1 MLKFIHRYQKWI
13 LAGVDAILVIAAFY
27 AAWYLRYEL
36 QWYHT
41 VDPAAY
47 TDFSF
52 YFKVG
57 LIAALFTLLIFYL
70 QGVYTLPRGTS
81 FFAEF
86 SRLLTSSAI
95 VTIVLMVGNYMF
107 QPLYHSRLVYG
118 MAGGFILLFTT
129 LVHLG
134 NRYVSRWLRRKGYGI
149 RRILLVGAGE
159 ISRTIMR
166 TLLAQPDLGYQVLG
180 FLDDDPGKSHRNL
193 GPFPGLGPI
202 DNLPQVLVE
211 NQVDEVIVTLPW
223 QYHRRIISILNQ
235 CNRMNVRARVVPDVL
250 QLSFDKVDI
259 EVLHGIPLISVKSP
273 GMTRAQFAIKRAMDL
288 TIGALSLVVALPLMG
303 VLALAIKLD
312 SPGPVLFI
320 QTRVGRNGRH
330 FRAYKFRSM
339 IPDAERLRPKLEAYN
354 EADGPIFKMKN
365 DPRLTRVGRFLR
377 RTSLDELPQIFNVL
391 KGEMSLVG
399 PRPALPEEVE
409 RYEPWHRKRLEAL
422 PGMTGLWQVSGRSNL
437 SFDEMVML
445 DIYYVE
451 NWSPGMDISILLR
464 TIPKVII
471 GEGAY

>member
-1 MLKFIHRYQKWI
+1 MLKFVHRYQKWL
-13 LAGVDAILVIAAFY
+13 LAGVDALLVLVAFY
-27 AAWYLRYEL
+27 VAWYLRYER

-41 VDPAAY
+41 LDPAFY

-52 YFKVG
+52 YGKIG
-57 LIAALFTLLIFYL
+57 LMAAGFTVLVFYL
-70 QGVYTLPRGTS
+70 QGAYTMPRGAS
-81 FFAEF
+81 FFVEF
-86 SRLLTSSAI
+86 SRLVASSAI

-118 MAGGFILLFTT
+118 MAGGFILLLTT
-129 LVHLG
+129 LAHLG
-134 NRYVSRWLRRKGYGI
+134 NRYLTAHLRRNGYGI

-166 TLLAQPDLGYQVLG
+166 TLLAEPSLGYEVLG
-180 FLDDDPGKSHRNL
+180 FLDDNPQKGQRNL

-202 DNLPQVLVE
+202 DNLSQVLVE
-211 NQVDEVIVTLPW
+211 NQVDEVIITLPW
-223 QYHRRIISILNQ
+223 QYHRRIMSILTQ
-235 CNRMNVRARVVPDVL
+235 CNRLRVKARVVPDVL
-250 QLSFDKVDI
+250 QLSLDKVDI
-259 EVLHGIPLISVKSP
+259 EMLNGIPLISVKP
-273 GMTRAQFAIKRAMDL
+273 VGITGAQYAMKRGMDL
-288 TIGALSLVVALPLMG
+288 VLGAIVLLLALPIMG
-303 VLALAIKLD
+303 ILALAIKFD
-312 SPGPVLFI
+312 SPGPVFFI
-320 QTRVGRNGRH
+320 QTRVGRNGQL
-330 FRAYKFRSM
+330 FKAYKFRSM
-339 IPDAERLRPKLEAYN
+339 IPEADQLKPQLKALN
-354 EADGPIFKMKN
+354 EADGPIFKIKN

-451 NWSPGMDISILLR
+451 NWSPWLDISILLR

>member
-1 MLKFIHRYQKWI
+1 MLKFIHRHQRI
-13 LAGVDAILVIAAFY
+13 LLAVTDAILVILAFY
-27 AAWYLRYEL
+27 VAWYLRYQR
-36 QWYHT
+36 QWYHA
-41 VDPAAY
+41 VDPASY
-47 TDFSF
+47 TGFSF
-52 YFKVG
+52 YFKIG
-57 LIAALFTLLIFYL
+57 IIASLFTVLVFYL
-70 QGVYTLPRGTS
+70 QGVYTMPRGSS

-129 LVHLG
+129 LAHLG
-134 NRYVSRWLRRKGYGI
+134 NRYVTRWLRRRGLGT
-149 RRILLVGAGE
+149 RRLLLVGAGE

-166 TLLAQPDLGYQVLG
+166 TLLAEPGLGYQVLG
-180 FLDDDPGKSHRNL
+180 FLDDNPQKGQRDL
-193 GPFPGLGPI
+193 GPFRGLGPI
-202 DNLPQVLVE
+202 ENLPQILVE

-223 QYHRRIISILNQ
+223 QYHRRIMRVLNQ
-235 CNRMNVRARVVPDVL
+235 CNKHNVRARVVPDVL
-250 QLSFDKVDI
+250 QLSLDKVDI
-259 EVLHGIPLISVKSP
+259 EVLNGIPLISVKPS
-273 GMTRAQFAIKRAMDL
+273 GFTRSQFIIKRSMDL
-288 TIGALSLVVALPLMG
+288 ILGGLIMIIALPIMG
-303 VLALAIKLD
+303 ILALAVKLD

-320 QTRVGRNGRH
+320 QERIGRNGKP
-330 FRAYKFRSM
+330 FKAYKFRSM
-339 IPDAERLRPKLEAYN
+339 IHNAEQLKSQLEALN
-354 EADGPIFKMKN
+354 GADGPIFKIKD
-365 DPRLTRVGRFLR
+365 DPRRTRVGRFLR
-377 RTSLDELPQIFNVL
+377 RTSLDELPQLFNVM

-399 PRPALPEEVE
+399 PRPPLPEEVE
-409 RYEPWHRKRLEAL
+409 QYEPWHRKRLQAL

-451 NWSPGMDISILLR
+451 NWSPWLDISILLR

>member
-1 MLKFIHRYQKWI
+1 MLKYIHRYQKPI
-13 LAGVDAILVIAAFY
+13 LAGIDALLVIAAFY
-27 AAWYLRYEL
+27 VAWYLRYER
-36 QWYHT
+36 QWYHI

-47 TDFSF
+47 TDFRF
-52 YFKVG
+52 YFWVG
-57 LIAALFTLLIFYL
+57 IIAAVFTLVIFYL
-70 QGVYTLPRGTS
+70 QGVYTMPRGAS

-86 SRLLTSSAI
+86 SRLFTSSAI

-129 LVHLG
+129 LSHLG
-134 NRYVSRWLRRKGYGI
+134 NRYLSRWMRRKGYGT

-166 TLLAQPDLGYQVLG
+166 TLLAQPDLGYHVLG
-180 FLDDDPGKSHRNL
+180 FLDDNPEKGQRNL

-202 DNLPQVLVE
+202 DNLSQVLVE

-259 EVLHGIPLISVKSP
+259 EVLNGIPLISVKSP
-273 GMTRAQFAIKRAMDL
+273 GMSSAQIAIKRAMDL
-288 TIGALSLVVALPLMG
+288 TISLLGLIVALPIMG
-303 VLALAIKLD
+303 LLAIAIKLD

-330 FRAYKFRSM
+330 FQAYKFRSM
-339 IPDAERLRPKLEAYN
+339 IPDAERLRPKLEQLN
-354 EADGPIFKMKN
+354 EVDGPIFKIKN

-377 RTSLDELPQIFNVL
+377 RTSLDELPQIFNVI

-451 NWSPGMDISILLR
+451 NWSPGMDIAILLR

>member
-1 MLKFIHRYQKWI
+1 MLKFIHRYQKI
-13 LAGVDAILVIAAFY
+13 LLAGVDASLVILAFY
-27 AAWYLRYEL
+27 LAWYLRYER

-47 TDFSF
+47 TDFGF
-52 YFKVG
+52 YFKIGV
-57 LIAALFTLLIFYL
+57 IAAAFTLFIFYL
-70 QGVYTLPRGTS
+70 QGVYAMPRGAS

-86 SRLLTSSAI
+86 SRLLTSSAV

-118 MAGGFILLFTT
+118 MAGGFILLLTT
-129 LVHLG
+129 LAHLG
-134 NRYVSRWLRRKGYGI
+134 NRYLTTRLRRKGFGS

-166 TLLAQPDLGYQVLG
+166 TLLAEPALGYEVLG
-180 FLDDDPGKSHRNL
+180 FLDDNPQKGQRNL
-193 GPFPGLGPI
+193 GPFHGLGPI

-223 QYHRRIISILNQ
+223 QYHRRINSILNQ

-250 QLSFDKVDI
+250 QLSLDRVDI
-259 EVLHGIPLISVKSP
+259 EMLHGIPLISVKQP
-273 GMTRAQFAIKRAMDL
+273 GFTRGQFAIKRALDL
-288 TIGALSLVVALPLMG
+288 IIGSLGLLVALPIMG

-320 QTRVGRNGRH
+320 QTRVGRNGKP
-330 FRAYKFRSM
+330 FNAYKFRSM
-339 IPDAERLRPKLEAYN
+339 IPDAEQLKPQLEALN
-354 EADGPIFKMKN
+354 EADGPIFKIKD

-409 RYEPWHRKRLEAL
+409 QYEPWHRKRLRAL

-451 NWSPGMDISILLR
+451 NWSPGLDIAILLR